1 MSFARYSYHP
11 QLFLH
16 KLSHV
21 FGVFP
26 QTNRHRESGWKR
38 RQARNRWHR
47 RDDGNTCK
55 IRSASVAINS
65 VPAGARGN
73 RRSGAPRI
81 NFPLFDDSTP
91 LISFN
96 AGSYGVDLFF
106 VISGFIMFS
115 TTEIWQPVSFGSA
128 GPFVSSAIFP
138 ADDRRLCLR
147 EDLAIRNRR
156 LLVGNLGLRAFNRF
170 HSLRK
175 CQTSHYTAILAQG
188 WTLNYEMFFY
198 LCFGLTL
205 LIAERWRL
213 LACTIAFVCLIAI
226 GQWTGRSGPLL
237 QVYTDPLMFEFLFG
251 MGLGNLYKKKP
262 EWLVPA
268 AFAIIVV
275 WAVAALSSGPRFL
288 SAGLLAAAF
297 IGMGLCAERAR
308 AVPVSNAL
316 LLLGDASYSLY
327 LAHGFVLGRICRV
340 WKHAFDIHRV
350 ATNAGFVIVATAT
363 AIGVAIMLYLFVER
377 PITQFFLR
385 MTAGAKAGIRN
396 DNVIAVPE
404 SITPAGN

>member
-1 MSFARYSYHP
+1 MP
-11 QLFLH
+11 
-16 KLSHV
+16 
-21 FGVFP
+21 
-26 QTNRHRESGWKR
+26 
-38 RQARNRWHR
+38 
-47 RDDGNTCK
+47 
-55 IRSASVAINS
+55 
-65 VPAGARGN
+65 GAME
-73 RRSGAPRI
+73 
-81 NFPLFDDSTP
+81 F
-91 LISFN
+91 
-96 AGSYGVDLFF
+96 DLFF

-115 TTEIWQPVSFGSA
+115 TTGNMATGQFWK
-128 GPFVSSAIFP
+128 
-138 ADDRRLCLR
+138 RR
-147 EDLAIRNRR
+147 AIRIMPLYF
-156 LLVGNLGLRAFNRF
+156 LLTTVAFVYAKIWPSVTGGFSSETLDYVRSIAFIPFENAKL
-170 HSLRK
+170 HTI
-175 CQTSHYTAILAQG
+175 QPILAQG

-385 MTAGAKAGIRN
+385 MTAPRQGYATTMSSLFLNLSRPREIRIN
-396 DNVIAVPE
+396 STALQNILLEVSHIL
-404 SITPAGN
+404 NRL